1 MNEESEQAN
10 IDSAPEPRISVKR
23 SHSHEGTFP
32 VRQSDDPI
40 GSSGDEQEVQFLEAK
55 RLKVNSKMP
64 MMTSTQIE
72 FEHSSIGCHDNNNR
86 SASSSPN
93 SVVLI
98 KEVTACGQHQ
108 AGSSSSG
115 MVEATGS
122 NTAATVLDESSDS
135 DDDCLY
141 NLDLLEPGGVAA
153 VEDELGAVECTDTI
167 ANQVSFFLFKWELEI
182 DSIIYSFSRSLLK
195 SVIRVL
201 LRRFSLTTLGRIRE
215 C

>member
-1 MNEESEQAN
+1 MNEESELAN
-10 IDSAPEPRISVKR
+10 IDSAPEPRVSVKR

-32 VRQSDDPI
+32 FRQNDDPN
-40 GSSGDEQEVQFLEAK
+40 GSSGDEQEVQFLETK

-64 MMTSTQIE
+64 RMTSTQIE

-98 KEVTACGQHQ
+98 KEVTACEQHQ
-108 AGSSSSG
+108 AASSSSG

-122 NTAATVLDESSDS
+122 HTAATVLDESSDS

-141 NLDLLEPGGVAA
+141 NLDLAPAGCAA
-153 VEDELGAVECTDTI
+153 VGDEVDAVECADTFS
-167 ANQVSFFLFKWELEI
+167 NQVSFFLF
-182 DSIIYSFSRSLLK
+182 
-195 SVIRVL
+195 
-201 LRRFSLTTLGRIRE
+201 
-215 C
+215 